1 MERRLLAF
9 STLGLAQPTE
19 SANAEKE
26 VLMKWVTV
34 LGSRMGEIY
43 MQVVHTRSYLPLV
56 PLGVR
61 ESDLAILATW
71 PNHVWSISN
80 QGTLLLYRNY

>member
-9 STLGLAQPTE
+9 STLKLAQPTE
-19 SANAEKE
+19 SVNAEKE

-43 MQVVHTRSYLPLV
+43 MQVVHKC
-56 PLGVR
+56 
-61 ESDLAILATW
+61 LATSDELDRDEESATSFYADT
-71 PNHVWSISN
+71 V
-80 QGTLLLYRNY
+80 

>member
-9 STLGLAQPTE
+9 STLKLAQPTE

-34 LGSRMGEIY
+34 LDDGFTDGR
-43 MQVVHTRSYLPLV
+43 
-56 PLGVR
+56 
-61 ESDLAILATW
+61 
-71 PNHVWSISN
+71 N
-80 QGTLLLYRNY
+80 LYASGA